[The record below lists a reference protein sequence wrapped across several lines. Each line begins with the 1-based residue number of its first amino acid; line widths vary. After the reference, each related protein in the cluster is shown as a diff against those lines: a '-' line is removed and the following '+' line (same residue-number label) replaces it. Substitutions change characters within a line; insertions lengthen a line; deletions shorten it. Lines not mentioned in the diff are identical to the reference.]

1 MEVGHNISSLSRRCA
16 REGKEGGKLV
26 RMLTEVVEIVYF
38 VLLMYIVKEQ
48 NNSGVPVV
56 QNAIIV
62 NGISDA

>member
-1 MEVGHNISSLSRRCA
+1 
-16 REGKEGGKLV
+16 
-26 RMLTEVVEIVYF
+26 MLTEVVEIVYF